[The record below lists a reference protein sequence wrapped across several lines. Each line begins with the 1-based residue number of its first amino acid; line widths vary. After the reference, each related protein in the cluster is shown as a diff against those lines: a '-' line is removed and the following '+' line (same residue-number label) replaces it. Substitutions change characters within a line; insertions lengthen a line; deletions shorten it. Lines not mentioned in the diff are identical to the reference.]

1 MKTNKQLM
9 KGESMKAEYDTLG
22 AMTNKNPVTLYLVD
36 QYMKVQDGKQLRA
49 FNMRKAK
56 LLKNAS
62 LQTQINIDQQIQL
75 ISRIKKS
82 IKIK

>member
-1 MKTNKQLM
+1 M